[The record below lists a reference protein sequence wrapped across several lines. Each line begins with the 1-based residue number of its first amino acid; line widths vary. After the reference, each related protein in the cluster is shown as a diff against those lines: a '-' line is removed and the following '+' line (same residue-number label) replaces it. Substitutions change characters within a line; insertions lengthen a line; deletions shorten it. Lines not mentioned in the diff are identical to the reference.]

1 MPSPPTREVWMK
13 IIKSGP
19 GFTGRLKLAALLL
32 IALLWFLLG
41 GPFYIVGPEEVGV
54 VLTFG
59 RHTSTVSSGFHFKWP
74 WPVQVVYR
82 PAVNVIQRIEIGFR
96 TLSNDPPSYISFDN
110 DSEMLAEAEILT
122 GDENIVNCAIIVQYR
137 IDNPTDFLFNVR
149 DPEGALKDISEA
161 SMRMVVGDNAIDA
174 ALTTGKL
181 EIQNRMMD
189 YIQMIAD
196 RYGLGVDIVA
206 VQLMDV
212 QAPAQV
218 SAAFKDVAT
227 AREDMQAYINQ
238 AESYRNE
245 RIPQAQ
251 ADSVEMV
258 NEALGYSALRVNTAL
273 GEAQR
278 FIAVASEYDKS
289 PEVTAVRLHL
299 EALAGVLETSGVTV
313 VDESAGALTHYN
325 LGGGE

>member
-1 MPSPPTREVWMK
+1 MT
-13 IIKSGP
+13 IKTGP
-19 GFTGRLKLAALLL
+19 AVPGRLRLAAILFV
-32 IALLWFLLG
+32 ALLWFLLG

-59 RHTSTVSSGFHFKWP
+59 EYTSTVGSGFHFKWP

-96 TLSNDPPSYISFDN
+96 TLSNDPPTYISFDN
-110 DSEMLAEAEILT
+110 DTAMLEEAEILT

-137 IDNPTDFLFNVR
+137 IDNPTDYLFTVR
-149 DPEGALKDISEA
+149 DPENALRDISEA
-161 SMRMVVGDNAIDA
+161 SMRLVVGDNAIDA
-174 ALTTGKL
+174 TLTTGKL
-181 EIQNRMMD
+181 EIQNRMMEN
-189 YIQMIAD
+189 IQEVAD
-196 RYGLGVDIVA
+196 RYRLGVDIVA

-218 SAAFKDVAT
+218 SGAFKDVAT

-258 NEALGYSALRVNTAL
+258 NEALGYAAIRVNTAL
-273 GEAQR
+273 GEAER

-299 EALAGVLETSGVTV
+299 ETLSSVLAATGVTV
-313 VDESAGALTHYN
+313 VDESAGALTHYD
-325 LGGGE
+325 LAGGGR